1 MSDSAIFE
9 ELIVSRERQQSSLE
23 MLAIRARAAVKQRYN
38 EDFPQR
44 ALLAD
49 SDIEVSSFLR
59 HGKNWVMRLEI
70 LDDPAVEFEVRCFS
84 DTPALSV
91 TRFTR
96 SAKALSPE
104 AIL

>member
-1 MSDSAIFE
+1 MSDSTIFE

-23 MLAIRARAAVKQRYN
+23 MLMVRARAAVKKRYS

-49 SDIEVSSFLR
+49 SDIDVMSFLR

-70 LDDPAVEFEVRCFS
+70 LDAPMLEFEVRCFS

-91 TRFTR
+91 TTFTR
-96 SAKALSPE
+96 VA
-104 AIL
+104 